1 METMHNEQR
10 TLMLPAPPNLDYRD
24 AIVLR
29 FERVW
34 LALQMLTVRRT
45 KGRTRGEGGSRCS
58 ELNSVQ
64 KRPGGFSMPPV
75 LGAG

>member
-1 METMHNEQR
+1 MNLPWPSWPQTQNGGHMETMHNEQR

-34 LALQMLTVRRT
+34 LALQMLTVRR
-45 KGRTRGEGGSRCS
+45 
-58 ELNSVQ
+58 Q
-64 KRPGGFSMPPV
+64 KEEREAKEV
-75 LGAG
+75 HDAAN

>member
-34 LALQMLTVRRT
+34 LALQMLTVRR
-45 KGRTRGEGGSRCS
+45 
-58 ELNSVQ
+58 Q
-64 KRPGGFSMPPV
+64 KEEREAKEV
-75 LGAG
+75 HDAAN